1 MFVTLTIETA
11 HGRPKRVPLPGDRV
25 TIGRGQQ
32 AAISIDADGLSRL
45 HATIHRD
52 GSRVWIVDENSTN
65 GTFVNDLPVKPSGTP
80 ITDGDEIRLGLDTL
94 IRVEC
99 GADGG
104 AARYEAAEDFADDG
118 SYAGHYDGRDSVE
131 RYDALDAGARY
142 GESGRA
148 THDVNH
154 APSQTAPASGRKL
167 LSPVVVAPILIVVLL
182 ISVGALGSYLVS
194 KRRNDATA
202 GRRTARD
209 ATSNNNDIAR
219 RDQNTARDRDGTS
232 TSPANNQSA
241 DKNANDSSDTGSGGD
256 ADDSLGFTP
265 ARTVR
270 PTGSIKQ
277 YKTMTPEE
285 QLAFI
290 KDRSEHIALMMGNRP
305 YKFTPEALNII
316 KNYLDGYA
324 SRASGRCSGI
334 PVGEDCTTLS
344 QSALSRQCLW
354 GEGLPTMYARAR
366 CFAPTIIKAFN
377 ERGVPPVVG
386 LYLPAIETEYHTCL
400 YSPVGAGGLYQIMP
414 ATARGYGM
422 DPQYLCDASKSTP
435 AAAAYM
441 RDRILEFG
449 THPMSVALGISG
461 YNRNPESVKR
471 DLRNVLNSGDNENKE
486 RSFWTLLTNSD
497 QLDTPFRNENIKYVP
512 KFFAAAIVGETPW
525 AFGLDE
531 FQPIS
536 TYTK

>member
-11 HGRPKRVPLPGDRV
+11 QGRKRVPLPGDRV
-25 TIGRGQQ
+25 SIGRGQS
-32 AAISIDADGLSRL
+32 AMISIDVEGLSRL

-52 GSRVWIVDENSTN
+52 GNRVWIVDENSTN
-65 GTFVNDLPVKPSGTP
+65 GTFVNDAPVKPSGTP
-80 ITDGDEIRLGLDTL
+80 LADGDEIRLGLDTL
-94 IRVEC
+94 IFIEC
-99 GADGG
+99 
-104 AARYEAAEDFADDG
+104 AAGEHASRYDAAQDFADDE
-118 SYAGHYDGRDSVE
+118 SYTQSRGAHDYERESVG
-131 RYDALDAGARY
+131 RYDQDGDYNERGGAAHE
-142 GESGRA
+142 GSHE
-148 THDVNH
+148 
-154 APSQTAPASGRKL
+154 ASMASRRSML
-167 LSPVVVAPILIVVLL
+167 LSPVVIAPLIILVLL
-182 ISVGALGSYLVS
+182 ISVGALGSYLLG
-194 KRRNDATA
+194 KRKADAPT
-202 GRRTARD
+202 GRRTPRD
-209 ATSNNNDIAR
+209 ADATNNVGESSRGSNRPPAERNAN
-219 RDQNTARDRDGTS
+219 GES
-232 TSPANNQSA
+232 TSVASAQNQTDA
-241 DKNANDSSDTGSGGD
+241 SGE
-256 ADDSLGFTP
+256 ASDDSLGFTP

-270 PTGSIKQ
+270 PNGNIKQ
-277 YKTMTPEE
+277 YKAMTPEE
-285 QLAFI
+285 QMAFI
-290 KDRSEHIALMMGNRP
+290 KERAEHIALMMGNRP

-324 SRASGRCSGI
+324 SRASGKCSGI
-334 PVGEDCTTLS
+334 PVGQDCANLS

-525 AFGLDE
+525 AFGLDD